1 VIDEEP
7 WKGFGV
13 VMNDKKEG
21 VILPIVVEPNNPKEN
36 NSLTGPTKITVFN
49 HRHER

>member
-13 VMNDKKEG
+13 VMNDKKEET
-21 VILPIVVEPNNPKEN
+21 IISIVMEPN
-36 NSLTGPTKITVFN
+36 NSLTGPTKINSV
-49 HRHER
+49 